1 MIDIIKGTGID
12 GFTGGQTLTSDA
24 MNILNNR
31 INSLVNAV
39 NALLRGTINL
49 NAEEGGSG
57 TIYTLAQA
65 IEAVPENRRTLGI
78 KLIFRDGDESWA
90 EYVYQGTNLKESSW
104 LDIKNWLVIRTDVI
118 DGGVW

>member
-31 INSLVNAV
+31 INSLINAV

-57 TIYTLAQA
+57 TIYTLTQA